1 MRNFVTPIALS
12 ALMFAAAACSE
23 PEPATPAPPATETP
37 APTPETPTVPA
48 GNVLSAEGFGPVRV
62 GMTEAEV
69 VALWG
74 AASGHMTETGTC
86 QILNFAQA
94 PAGVLVMFNDGRV
107 GRISLTRNATFDTDR
122 GLGLGDQAAEVKRV
136 YGAALQSQPHKYQE
150 APAEDLF
157 VWNGGPRAESYVQD
171 AAARGVRYEIGS
183 DGKVMAIH
191 AGGPSIQLVEG
202 CF

>member
-1 MRNFVTPIALS
+1 MRNLVTPIVLS
-12 ALMFAAAACSE
+12 ALMFAAACSE
-23 PEPATPAPPATETP
+23 PEPAAPAPPASETP
-37 APTPETPTVPA
+37 APTPETPTTPA
-48 GNVLSAEGFGPVRV
+48 GNVLSAEGLGPVRV

-94 PAGVLVMFNDGRV
+94 PAGVLVMFNDGKV
-107 GRISLTRNATFDTDR
+107 GRISLTKNATFDTDR

-157 VWNGGPRAESYVQD
+157 VWNGGPRTEPYVED
-171 AAARGVRYEIGS
+171 AAARGVRYEVGS